1 MCFLHA
7 KSSEISKN
15 ADIFCIFCKLKCDT
29 IKLIAKEYF
38 FLFCVILMTSHFS
51 GLKAISHSLSQD
63 SRKLR
68 SDCRA

>member
-38 FLFCVILMTSHFS
+38 FLFLCDPYDFTL
-51 GLKAISHSLSQD
+51 
-63 SRKLR
+63 LR
-68 SDCRA
+68 IEGHKPFTLPGFEKVKV